1 MTPMSKMRQ
10 TANVL
15 DTNFD
20 KTAAE
25 TKTIKTYSSDS
36 HDVLPMSN
44 QTQMSFSVIQNQ
56 NWYLLPDDLSC

>member
-25 TKTIKTYSSDS
+25 TKAIKTYSSDS

>member
-10 TANVL
+10 TADL
-15 DTNFD
+15 LATNFNQTF
-20 KTAAE
+20 KAAE

-44 QTQMSFSVIQNQ
+44 RTQISFSVILNQ
-56 NWYLLPDDLSC
+56 KCPST